1 MNKSTVV
8 TLQKGLP
15 SETQVK
21 IADIKIPDLW
31 NLYVELKDSAKANSG
46 RSRVYLNRQA
56 DEVLAVWNLAKDLKR
71 NIEEDLLRG

>member
-8 TLQKGLP
+8 TLQKGTP
-15 SETQVK
+15 GETKAK

-31 NLYVELKDSAKANSG
+31 NLYVDLKDEAKADYG
-46 RSRVYLNRQA
+46 QRRTHLNRQA

-71 NIEEDLLRG
+71 NIEEDLFRG